1 MKRKLTVGIISAL
14 AVSVLLMS
22 CGKQPAGGPPP
33 ETLVN
38 TFVAT
43 TSDTPITAEYSG
55 TIMPLQSVSVKAR
68 INGYIVEKYVTGGT
82 YVEAGQPLF
91 RIDSRQYESGLAAAR
106 ANTAQAKA
114 NYENAMRDLERYR
127 MLLEQGAISEQQF
140 SRQQAMTEQY
150 RAVVAAGEA
159 QAEMAA
165 DNVADTV
172 VRAPFSG
179 VLGVD
184 DLAEGTMVTAGV
196 TPLVTLT
203 SSAPVYVQ
211 FRLSETEYLQMSA
224 QADDGAWGENLKLRL
239 ADGSLYG
246 ETGEVKVVEQN
257 ATGGGQF
264 VVRAVFANADGRLRP
279 GMYANIV
286 SDGRIARGSIL
297 IPRKALQPMLDKEM
311 VMVVDADNKV
321 SQKVVH
327 TGGVVGDYIVVTDGL
342 RAGETVVVEGQ
353 AKIRSGQTVKAHML
367 TKEDI
372 AGASTGA
379 PAAVG
384 K

>member
-1 MKRKLTVGIISAL
+1 MKRKSIVGIIGAL
-14 AVSVLLMS
+14 VVSVLLMS
-22 CGKQPAGGPPP
+22 CSRQPAGGTPPD
-33 ETLVN
+33 TLVN
-38 TFVAT
+38 AYVAT

-82 YVEAGQPLF
+82 YVHEGDPLF
-91 RIDSRQYESGLAAAR
+91 RIDSRQYEAGLAAAR

-127 MLLEQGAISEQQF
+127 TLLAQGAISEQQF

-150 RAVVAAGEA
+150 RAVVDAGEA

-165 DNVADTV
+165 DNVADTI

-211 FRLSETEYLQMSA
+211 FRLSETEYLQMTRDA
-224 QADDGAWGENLKLRL
+224 NGGAWGENLKLRL
-239 ADGSLYG
+239 ADGSIYG
-246 ETGEVKVVEQN
+246 ETGNVAVVEQN
-257 ATGGGQF
+257 ASGGGQF
-264 VVRAVFANADGRLRP
+264 VVRAVFPNADGRLRP

-286 SDGRIARGSIL
+286 SDSRISKDSIL

-311 VMVVDADNKV
+311 VTVVDAEHKV
-321 SQKVVH
+321 SQKVIH
-327 TGGVVGDYIVVTDGL
+327 TGAVVGDYIVVTDGL
-342 RAGETVVVEGQ
+342 QAGETVVVEGQ
-353 AKIRSGQTVKAHML
+353 AKIRNGQTVQVHML

-372 AGASTGA
+372 AKARTAA
-379 PAAVG
+379 PAG
-384 K
+384 Q